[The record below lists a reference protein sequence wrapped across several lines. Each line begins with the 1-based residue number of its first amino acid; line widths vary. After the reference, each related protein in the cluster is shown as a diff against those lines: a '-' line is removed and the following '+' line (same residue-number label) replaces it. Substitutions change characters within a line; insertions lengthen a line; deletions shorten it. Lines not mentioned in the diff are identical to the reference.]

1 MERCYSRKVV
11 WVARDALRM
20 LFGRA
25 HPARRARRA
34 AMVTR
39 PRAMVARAETS
50 RVSRA
55 PRAATRGAPR
65 AMPIGA
71 ARMSSELRAAR
82 TWASAPGGL
91 ASWNTPMDSDIHGPQ
106 IIAPAVNAARP
117 IHSGVGR
124 PNGTSARPQ
133 PRTMAVITGHT
144 GQRQERRAEL
154 ADRRAHPEYRPDR
167 AEQRGRAV
175 QVGRHMYWQRHL
187 NRAVEQVEHE
197 RQ

>member
-25 HPARRARRA
+25 HPARRARRRA

-39 PRAMVARAETS
+39 PRAMVARAET
-50 RVSRA
+50 
-55 PRAATRGAPR
+55 R

-91 ASWNTPMDSDIHGPQ
+91 ASWNTLMDSDIQGPQ
-106 IIAPAVNAARP
+106 ITAPAVNAARP

-124 PNGTSARPQ
+124 PTGTSARPQ

-144 GQRQERRAEL
+144 GQRRRNGALSSPITALIPSPSAEAAVPGSTL
-154 ADRRAHPEYRPDR
+154 RNTGWLRA
-167 AEQRGRAV
+167 G
-175 QVGRHMYWQRHL
+175 
-187 NRAVEQVEHE
+187 
-197 RQ
+197 

>member
-25 HPARRARRA
+25 HPARRARRRA

-91 ASWNTPMDSDIHGPQ
+91 ASWNTLMDSDIQGPQ
-106 IIAPAVNAARP
+106 ITAPAVNAARP

-144 GQRQERRAEL
+144 GQRRRNGAEL
-154 ADRRAHPEYRPDR
+154 ADHRAHPVAQCGSSRTG
-167 AEQRGRAV
+167 Q
-175 QVGRHMYWQRHL
+175 
-187 NRAVEQVEHE
+187 
-197 RQ
+197 